1 MRSTSKFEG
10 SVAPGSSD
18 KKVDLRKR
26 MRAILTA
33 MPTALQQEASSQALA
48 LLGQQKRWKESKS
61 ILFYAPLPGE
71 LDVWP
76 LLVEALAAGRTVA
89 LPRFISQKNLYAICP
104 IADFT
109 TDLEIGHFGVR
120 EPAAHCQPMAIYRLD
135 FVLVPGVA
143 FDLHGR
149 RLGRGRG
156 FYDQLLPF
164 VLGKTCGVAFDEQI
178 VEAIPVESHDV
189 LVNSILTPTRWIE
202 L

>member
-1 MRSTSKFEG
+1 M
-10 SVAPGSSD
+10 PSSA
-18 KKVDLRKR
+18 R
-26 MRAILTA
+26 
-33 MPTALQQEASSQALA
+33 QEASSQALA
-48 LLGQQKRWKESKS
+48 LLRQQKLWKCAQT
-61 ILFYAPLPGE
+61 ILFYAPLEGE

-76 LLVEALAAGRTVA
+76 LVAETLAAGNTVT
-89 LPRFISQKNLYAICP
+89 LPRFDPEKKLYAICP
-104 IADFT
+104 ITDPRK
-109 TDLEIGHFGVR
+109 DLELGHFGIR
-120 EPAAHCQPMAIYRLD
+120 EPAQHCLSMAISRLD

-189 LVNSILTPTRWIE
+189 RVNSILTPTRWVE